1 MNEGPTN
8 TKDLVFGKFID
19 QLIEEKNLP
28 GVDDAVR
35 QVLRE
40 DLHDR
45 LLDFVDRALVEA
57 MPDEAVTKLNDL
69 VDSEAPEEDVQAYVA
84 SSVDT
89 EQVTTLALIRFKNLY
104 LDAEKPRVS
113 ADEAQ

>member
-1 MNEGPTN
+1 MNNDQTDTN
-8 TKDLVFGKFID
+8 DLVFGKFID
-19 QLIEEKNLP
+19 QLIAEKNLP
-28 GVDDAVR
+28 GVDDTVKS
-35 QVLRE
+35 VLRE

-69 VDSEAPEEDVQAYVA
+69 VDSEAPEEDVQAHVA